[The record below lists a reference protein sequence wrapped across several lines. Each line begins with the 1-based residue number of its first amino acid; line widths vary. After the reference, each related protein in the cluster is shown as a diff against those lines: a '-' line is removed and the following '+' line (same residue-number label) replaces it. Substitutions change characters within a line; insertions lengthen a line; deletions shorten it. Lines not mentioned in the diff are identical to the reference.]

1 MAETQGDEAVA
12 RIGDERHAGVADEG
26 DFRALL
32 EGKDKLR
39 GASQFIVFM
48 VAEERFVNVVV
59 GEELLGVAGVFAGDL
74 VHFLEDTKGAEGDV
88 FEIANG
94 GANEVEAA
102 GGAGSIFRRSL
113 RVHAN
118 ESSTRSEGVW
128 AACYTLRF
136 EQLFGGA
143 LVPLYEYKCLKCGRN
158 TEKIENVSGPH
169 LKKCPHCGG
178 KVESVIT
185 APSIQFKGAGW
196 YVTDYAKAKPS
207 GDGEKADK
215 AGTEAKETA
224 GKEKDTSSKEKDS
237 SSKEKDTAKKETPSK
252 ESKEKKPAGKK

>member
-1 MAETQGDEAVA
+1 MIRRPPRSTLFPYTTL
-12 RIGDERHAGVADEG
+12 
-26 DFRALL
+26 FR
-32 EGKDKLR
+32 
-39 GASQFIVFM
+39 S
-48 VAEERFVNVVV
+48 
-59 GEELLGVAGVFAGDL
+59 L

-169 LKKCPHCGG
+169 LKKGPHCGG
-178 KVESVIT
+178 RAE
-185 APSIQFKGAGW
+185 P
-196 YVTDYAKAKPS
+196 
-207 GDGEKADK
+207 
-215 AGTEAKETA
+215 
-224 GKEKDTSSKEKDS
+224 
-237 SSKEKDTAKKETPSK
+237 
-252 ESKEKKPAGKK
+252 